1 LGERRVELD
10 ALDLKVLKIYPE
22 YVIKKSLVRNLK
34 IGYNVPTYVLE
45 HLLGTYADLSDP
57 RDIKGVESVR
67 EILEKHFLRPD
78 MAELVKMQLRDKGFF
93 RVIDRIDAW
102 LDITKNEYIAG
113 LQNLSIKNG
122 VITDKLVKE
131 HPKMLLGGMWAIID
145 LNYDHNTY
153 PGRPFVVDKIH
164 PIQLSN
170 FIRDQ
175 FVSRRKEFTVGEW
188 TDLIIRSIGLEP
200 KKMDDRQKLFQLL
213 RLVPLVEKNYNLVE
227 LGPRATGKS
236 YIYREISPY
245 SFLLSG
251 GNTTVAQLFYN
262 IATRKVGLVGEWD
275 LIAFDEVAGIQFK
288 DKQALQMLKDF
299 MESGTFARKVEVVA
313 EAGIVFNGNIND
325 DVQTLLKMS
334 HLFEPFPVEMQ
345 DTALLDRI
353 HAYLPGWEVAKLRA
367 ELFTDHFGFAIDYFS
382 EVMRSLRGSSAVNAS
397 DSYFNFGSQL
407 NRRDEKAVRK
417 TLSGLLKLLYPDGE
431 YTKEAIEE
439 VLAFSI
445 ECRRRVKEQLKKL
458 GGLEFW
464 DTNFSYIDKE
474 SKKETY
480 VSVNEGGSKALISQD
495 PLPPGVVY
503 TVSITGGKTT
513 LLKVETIVVPG
524 SGRQNISGGGTKA
537 KEALKTAISC
547 IGSNQR
553 KYLPSNSALKDYDI
567 AVQLTPMIGSEVGD
581 DITVA
586 IFVSILSAIHKNT
599 LKKGLGIIGDMTITG
614 SLKTTLSFVDRV
626 TMLAENGA
634 KSITVPLEQMANLA
648 SVSMDTISKIIPIPI
663 ASPEDAFMR
672 ARLED

>member
-1 LGERRVELD
+1 
-10 ALDLKVLKIYPE
+10 
-22 YVIKKSLVRNLK
+22 
-34 IGYNVPTYVLE
+34 
-45 HLLGTYADLSDP
+45 
-57 RDIKGVESVR
+57 
-67 EILEKHFLRPD
+67 
-78 MAELVKMQLRDKGFF
+78 MQLRDKGFF

-145 LNYDHNTY
+145 LIYDHNTY

-175 FVSRRKEFTVGEW
+175 FVDRRKEFTVGEW

-382 EVMRSLRGSSAVNAS
+382 EVMRSLRGSSAVNAP
-397 DSYFNFGSQL
+397 DTYFNFGSQL

-495 PLPPGVVY
+495 PLPPGVIY

-537 KEALKTAISC
+537 KEALKTTISC

-663 ASPEDAFMR
+663 AGPEDAFMR

>member
-1 LGERRVELD
+1 VGLD
-10 ALDLKVLKIYPE
+10 SLDLKVLKIYPE

-34 IGYNVPTYVLE
+34 IGYNVPSYVLE

-57 RDIKGVESVR
+57 RDIKGVDTVE
-67 EILEKHFLRPD
+67 EILQKHFLRPD
-78 MAELVKMQLRDKGFF
+78 MAELVKMQLRDKGIF

-102 LDITKNEYIAG
+102 LDITKNEYVAG
-113 LQNLSIKNG
+113 LQNLSIRNG
-122 VITDKLVKE
+122 VIGDGMVKE

-145 LNYDHNTY
+145 LIYDHNTY
-153 PGRPFVVDKIH
+153 PGRPFVVEKIH

-170 FIRDQ
+170 FIKDQ
-175 FVSRRKEFTVGEW
+175 FVDRRKEFTTQEW

-200 KKMDDRQKLFQLL
+200 KKMDERQKLFQLL

-299 MESGTFARKVEVVA
+299 MEAGSFARKVEVVA

-353 HAYLPGWEVAKLRA
+353 HAYLPGWEVEKLRA

-382 EVMRSLRGSSAVNAS
+382 EVMRSLRGTSAVNVP
-397 DSYFNFGSQL
+397 DRHFNLGSQL

-417 TLSGLLKLLYPDGE
+417 TCSGLLKLLYPDGE
-431 YTKEAIEE
+431 YTKEGIES
-439 VLAFSI
+439 VLSFSI

-503 TVSITGGKTT
+503 TVSVGGGKTS
-513 LLKVETIVVPG
+513 LLKVESIVVPG
-524 SGRQNISGGGTKA
+524 SGKQNISGGGTPA
-537 KEALKTAISC
+537 KEALKTTISC
-547 IGSNQR
+547 IASNQR

-567 AVQLTPMIGSEVGD
+567 AVQLTPVIGSDVGD

-614 SLKTTLSFVDRV
+614 SLKTTLSFADRV

-634 KSITVPLEQMANLA
+634 RAVTIPLEMMGNLS

-663 ASPEDAFMR
+663 AGPEDAFMR

>member
-1 LGERRVELD
+1 MELD

-57 RDIKGVESVR
+57 RDIKGVENVR

-102 LDITKNEYIAG
+102 LDIKQNEYIAG

-122 VITDKLVKE
+122 VITDELVKE

-145 LNYDHNTY
+145 LIYDHNTY
-153 PGRPFVVDKIH
+153 PGRPFVVEKIH

-175 FVSRRKEFTVGEW
+175 FVDRRKEFTVSEW

-382 EVMRSLRGSSAVNAS
+382 EVMRSLRGSSAVNAP

-524 SGRQNISGGGTKA
+524 SGRQNISGGGTKV
-537 KEALKTAISC
+537 KEALKTTISC

-614 SLKTTLSFVDRV
+614 SLKTTLSFVDRL

-634 KSITVPLEQMANLA
+634 KAITVPLEQMANLA

-663 ASPEDAFMR
+663 AGPEDAFMR

>member
-1 LGERRVELD
+1 VGLD
-10 ALDLKVLKIYPE
+10 SLDLKVLKIYPE

-34 IGYNVPTYVLE
+34 IGYNVPSYVLE

-57 RDIKGVESVR
+57 RDIKGVDTVE
-67 EILEKHFLRPD
+67 EILQKHFLRPD
-78 MAELVKMQLRDKGFF
+78 MAELVKMQLRDKGIF

-102 LDITKNEYIAG
+102 LDIRQNEYVAG
-113 LQNLSIKNG
+113 LQNLSIRNG
-122 VITDKLVKE
+122 VIGDGMVKE

-145 LNYDHNTY
+145 LIYDHNTY
-153 PGRPFVVDKIH
+153 PGRPFVVEKIH

-170 FIRDQ
+170 FIKDQ
-175 FVSRRKEFTVGEW
+175 FVDRRKEFTTQEW

-200 KKMDDRQKLFQLL
+200 KKMDERQKLFQLL

-299 MESGTFARKVEVVA
+299 MEAGSFARKVEVVA

-353 HAYLPGWEVAKLRA
+353 HAYLPGWEVEKLRA

-382 EVMRSLRGSSAVNAS
+382 EVMRSLRGTSAVNVP
-397 DSYFNFGSQL
+397 DRHFNLGSQL

-417 TLSGLLKLLYPDGE
+417 TCSGLLKLLYPDGQ
-431 YTKEAIEE
+431 YTKEGIES
-439 VLAFSI
+439 VLSFSI

-503 TVSITGGKTT
+503 TVSVGGGKTS
-513 LLKVETIVVPG
+513 LLKVESIVVPG
-524 SGRQNISGGGTKA
+524 SGKQNISGGGTPA
-537 KEALKTAISC
+537 KEALKTTISC
-547 IGSNQR
+547 IASNQR

-567 AVQLTPMIGSEVGD
+567 AVQLTPVIGSDVSD

-586 IFVSILSAIHKNT
+586 IFVSVLSAIHKNT

-614 SLKTTLSFVDRV
+614 SLKTTLSFADRV

-634 KSITVPLEQMANLA
+634 RAVTIPLEMMGNLS

-663 ASPEDAFMR
+663 AGPEDAFMR

>member
-1 LGERRVELD
+1 MGLD
-10 ALDLKVLKIYPE
+10 SLDLKVLKIYPE

-57 RDIKGVESVR
+57 RDIKGVDTVE
-67 EILEKHFLRPD
+67 EILQKHFLRPD
-78 MAELVKMQLRDKGFF
+78 MAELVKMQLRDKGIF

-102 LDITKNEYIAG
+102 LDITKNEYVAG
-113 LQNLSIKNG
+113 LQNLSIRNG
-122 VITDKLVKE
+122 VIGDGMVKE

-145 LNYDHNTY
+145 LIYDHNTY
-153 PGRPFVVDKIH
+153 PGRPFVVEKIH

-170 FIRDQ
+170 FIKDQ
-175 FVSRRKEFTVGEW
+175 FVDRRKEFTTQEW

-200 KKMDDRQKLFQLL
+200 KKMDERQKLFQLL

-299 MESGTFARKVEVVA
+299 MEAGSFARKVEVVA

-353 HAYLPGWEVAKLRA
+353 HAYLPGWEVEKLRA

-382 EVMRSLRGSSAVNAS
+382 EVMRSLRGTSAVNVP
-397 DSYFNFGSQL
+397 DRHFNLGSQL

-417 TLSGLLKLLYPDGE
+417 TCSGLLKLLYPDGE
-431 YTKEAIEE
+431 YTKEGIES
-439 VLAFSI
+439 VLTFSI

-503 TVSITGGKTT
+503 TVSVGGGKTS
-513 LLKVETIVVPG
+513 LLKVESIVVPG
-524 SGRQNISGGGTKA
+524 SGKQNISGGGTPA
-537 KEALKTAISC
+537 KEALKTTISC
-547 IGSNQR
+547 IASNQR

-567 AVQLTPMIGSEVGD
+567 AVQLTPVIGSDVSD

-614 SLKTTLSFVDRV
+614 SLKTTLSFADRV

-634 KSITVPLEQMANLA
+634 RAVTIPLEMMGNLS

-663 ASPEDAFMR
+663 AGPEDAFMR

>member
-1 LGERRVELD
+1 
-10 ALDLKVLKIYPE
+10 
-22 YVIKKSLVRNLK
+22 
-34 IGYNVPTYVLE
+34 
-45 HLLGTYADLSDP
+45 
-57 RDIKGVESVR
+57 
-67 EILEKHFLRPD
+67 
-78 MAELVKMQLRDKGFF
+78 
-93 RVIDRIDAW
+93 
-102 LDITKNEYIAG
+102 
-113 LQNLSIKNG
+113 
-122 VITDKLVKE
+122 
-131 HPKMLLGGMWAIID
+131 
-145 LNYDHNTY
+145 
-153 PGRPFVVDKIH
+153 
-164 PIQLSN
+164 
-170 FIRDQ
+170 
-175 FVSRRKEFTVGEW
+175 VGEW

-200 KKMDDRQKLFQLL
+200 KKMDERQKLFQLL

-299 MESGTFARKVEVVA
+299 MEAGSFARKVEVVA

-353 HAYLPGWEVAKLRA
+353 HAYLPGWEVEKLRA

-382 EVMRSLRGSSAVNAS
+382 EVMRSLRGSSAVNAL
-397 DSYFNFGSQL
+397 DKHFNLGSQL

-439 VLAFSI
+439 VLTFSI

-503 TVSITGGKTT
+503 TVSIAGGKTT
-513 LLKVETIVVPG
+513 LLKVETIVIPG
-524 SGRQNISGGGTKA
+524 SGKQNISGGGTKA
-537 KEALKTAISC
+537 KEALKTTVSC

-663 ASPEDAFMR
+663 AGPEDAFMR
-672 ARLED
+672 ARLDD

>member
-1 LGERRVELD
+1 VELD

-57 RDIKGVESVR
+57 RDIKGVENVR

-102 LDITKNEYIAG
+102 LDIKQNEYIAG

-122 VITDKLVKE
+122 VITDELVKE

-145 LNYDHNTY
+145 LIYDHNTY
-153 PGRPFVVDKIH
+153 PGRPFVVEKIH

-175 FVSRRKEFTVGEW
+175 FVDRRKEFTVSEW

-382 EVMRSLRGSSAVNAS
+382 EVMRSLRGSSAVNAP

-524 SGRQNISGGGTKA
+524 SGRQNISGGGTKV
-537 KEALKTAISC
+537 KEALKTTISC

-614 SLKTTLSFVDRV
+614 SLKTTLSFVDRL

-634 KSITVPLEQMANLA
+634 KAITVPLEQMANLA

-663 ASPEDAFMR
+663 AGPEDAFMR

>member
-1 LGERRVELD
+1 MELD

-57 RDIKGVESVR
+57 RDIKGVDSVR

-122 VITDKLVKE
+122 VITDELVKE

-145 LNYDHNTY
+145 LIYDHNTY
-153 PGRPFVVDKIH
+153 PGRPFVVEKIH

-175 FVSRRKEFTVGEW
+175 FVDRRKEFTVGEW

-236 YIYREISPY
+236 YIYREISPC

-275 LIAFDEVAGIQFK
+275 LIAFDEVAGMQFK

-382 EVMRSLRGSSAVNAS
+382 EVMRSLRGSSAVNAP

-503 TVSITGGKTT
+503 TVSIAGGKTT

-524 SGRQNISGGGTKA
+524 SGRQNISGGGMKA
-537 KEALKTAISC
+537 KEALKTTISC

-663 ASPEDAFMR
+663 AGPEDAFMR

>member
-1 LGERRVELD
+1 MELD

-34 IGYNVPTYVLE
+34 IGYNVPSYVLE

-57 RDIKGVESVR
+57 KDIKGVENVR

-93 RVIDRIDAW
+93 RVIDRVDAW
-102 LDITKNEYIAG
+102 LDIRQNEYVAG

-122 VITDKLVKE
+122 VITDELVKE

-145 LNYDHNTY
+145 LIYDHNTY
-153 PGRPFVVDKIH
+153 PGRPFVVEKIH

-170 FIRDQ
+170 FIKDQ
-175 FVSRRKEFTVGEW
+175 FVGRRSEFTVGEW

-200 KKMDDRQKLFQLL
+200 KKMDERQKLFQLL

-299 MESGTFARKVEVVA
+299 MEAGSFARKVEVVA

-353 HAYLPGWEVAKLRA
+353 HAYLPGWEVEKLRA

-382 EVMRSLRGSSAVNAS
+382 EVMRSLRGTSAVTAP
-397 DSYFNFGSQL
+397 DTYFNLGSQL

-417 TLSGLLKLLYPDGE
+417 TVSGLLKLLYPDGE

-513 LLKVETIVVPG
+513 LLKVESIVVPG

-537 KEALKTAISC
+537 KEALKTTISC

-663 ASPEDAFMR
+663 AGPEDAFMR
-672 ARLED
+672 ARLDD

>member
-1 LGERRVELD
+1 MGLD
-10 ALDLKVLKIYPE
+10 SLDLKVLKIYPE

-34 IGYNVPTYVLE
+34 IGYNVPSYVLE

-57 RDIKGVESVR
+57 RDIKGVDTVE
-67 EILEKHFLRPD
+67 EILQKHFLRPD
-78 MAELVKMQLRDKGFF
+78 MAELVKMQLRDKGIF

-102 LDITKNEYIAG
+102 LDITKNEYVAG
-113 LQNLSIKNG
+113 LQNLSIRNG
-122 VITDKLVKE
+122 VIGDGMVKE

-145 LNYDHNTY
+145 LIYDHNTY
-153 PGRPFVVDKIH
+153 PGRPFVVEKIH

-170 FIRDQ
+170 FIKDQ
-175 FVSRRKEFTVGEW
+175 FVDRRKEFTTQEW

-200 KKMDDRQKLFQLL
+200 KKMDERQKLFQLL

-299 MESGTFARKVEVVA
+299 MEAGSFARKVEVVA

-353 HAYLPGWEVAKLRA
+353 HAYLPGWEVEKLRA

-382 EVMRSLRGSSAVNAS
+382 EVMRSLRGTSAVNVP
-397 DSYFNFGSQL
+397 DRHFNLGSQL

-417 TLSGLLKLLYPDGE
+417 TCSGLLKLLYPDGE
-431 YTKEAIEE
+431 YTKEGIES
-439 VLAFSI
+439 VLTFSI

-503 TVSITGGKTT
+503 TVSVGGGKTS
-513 LLKVETIVVPG
+513 LLKVESIVVPG
-524 SGRQNISGGGTKA
+524 SGKQNISGGGTPA
-537 KEALKTAISC
+537 KEALKTTISC
-547 IGSNQR
+547 IASNQR

-614 SLKTTLSFVDRV
+614 SLKTTLSFADRV

-634 KSITVPLEQMANLA
+634 RAVTIPLEMMGNLS

-663 ASPEDAFMR
+663 AGPEDAFMR

>member
-1 LGERRVELD
+1 VELD

-122 VITDKLVKE
+122 VITDELVKE

-145 LNYDHNTY
+145 LIYDHNTY
-153 PGRPFVVDKIH
+153 PGRPFVVEKIH

-275 LIAFDEVAGIQFK
+275 LIAFDEVAGMQFK

-382 EVMRSLRGSSAVNAS
+382 EVMRSLRGSSAVNAP

-524 SGRQNISGGGTKA
+524 SGRQNMSGGGTKA
-537 KEALKTAISC
+537 KEALKTTISC

-553 KYLPSNSALKDYDI
+553 KYMPSNSALKDYDI

>member
-45 HLLGTYADLSDP
+45 HLLGTYTDLSDP
-57 RDIKGVESVR
+57 RDIKGVDSVR

-145 LNYDHNTY
+145 LIYDHNTY
-153 PGRPFVVDKIH
+153 PGRPFVVEKIH

-382 EVMRSLRGSSAVNAS
+382 EVMRSLRGSSAVNAP

-537 KEALKTAISC
+537 KEALKTTISC

-663 ASPEDAFMR
+663 AGPEDAFMR

>member
-1 LGERRVELD
+1 MGLD
-10 ALDLKVLKIYPE
+10 SLDLKVLKIYPE

-57 RDIKGVESVR
+57 RDIKGVDTVE
-67 EILEKHFLRPD
+67 EILQKHFLRPD

-102 LDITKNEYIAG
+102 LDITKNEYVAG
-113 LQNLSIKNG
+113 LQNLSIRNG
-122 VITDKLVKE
+122 VIGDGMVKE

-145 LNYDHNTY
+145 LIYDHNTY
-153 PGRPFVVDKIH
+153 PGRPFVVEKIH

-170 FIRDQ
+170 FIKDQ
-175 FVSRRKEFTVGEW
+175 FVDRRKEFTTQEW

-200 KKMDDRQKLFQLL
+200 KKMDERQKLFQLL

-299 MESGTFARKVEVVA
+299 MEAGSFARKVEVVA

-353 HAYLPGWEVAKLRA
+353 HAYLPGWEVEKLRA

-382 EVMRSLRGSSAVNAS
+382 EVMRSLRGTSAVNVP
-397 DSYFNFGSQL
+397 DRHFNLGSQL

-417 TLSGLLKLLYPDGE
+417 TCSGLLKLLYPDGE
-431 YTKEAIEE
+431 YTKEGIES
-439 VLAFSI
+439 VLSFSI

-503 TVSITGGKTT
+503 TVSVGGGKTS
-513 LLKVETIVVPG
+513 LLKVESIVVPG
-524 SGRQNISGGGTKA
+524 SGKQNISGGGTPA
-537 KEALKTAISC
+537 KEALKTTISC
-547 IGSNQR
+547 IASNQR

-567 AVQLTPMIGSEVGD
+567 AVQLTPVIGSDVSD

-614 SLKTTLSFVDRV
+614 SLKTTLSFADRV

-634 KSITVPLEQMANLA
+634 RAVTIPLEMMGNLS

-663 ASPEDAFMR
+663 AGPEDAFMR

>member
-1 LGERRVELD
+1 
-10 ALDLKVLKIYPE
+10 VLKIYPE

-34 IGYNVPTYVLE
+34 IGYNVPSYVLE

-57 RDIKGVESVR
+57 RDIKGVDTVE
-67 EILEKHFLRPD
+67 EILQKHFLRPD

-102 LDITKNEYIAG
+102 LDITKNEYVAG
-113 LQNLSIKNG
+113 LQNLSIRNG
-122 VITDKLVKE
+122 VIGDGMVKE

-145 LNYDHNTY
+145 LIYDHNTY
-153 PGRPFVVDKIH
+153 PGRPFVVEKIH

-170 FIRDQ
+170 FIKDQ
-175 FVSRRKEFTVGEW
+175 FVDRRKEFTTQEW

-200 KKMDDRQKLFQLL
+200 KKMDERQKLFQLL

-299 MESGTFARKVEVVA
+299 MEAGSFARKVEVVA

-353 HAYLPGWEVAKLRA
+353 HAYLPGWEVEKLRA

-382 EVMRSLRGSSAVNAS
+382 EVMRSLRGTSAVNVP
-397 DSYFNFGSQL
+397 DRHFNLGSQL

-417 TLSGLLKLLYPDGE
+417 TCSGLLKLLYPDGE
-431 YTKEAIEE
+431 YTKEGIES
-439 VLAFSI
+439 VLSFSI

-503 TVSITGGKTT
+503 TVSVGGGKTS
-513 LLKVETIVVPG
+513 LLKVESIVVPG
-524 SGRQNISGGGTKA
+524 SGKQNISGGGTPA
-537 KEALKTAISC
+537 KEALKTTISC
-547 IGSNQR
+547 IASNQR

-567 AVQLTPMIGSEVGD
+567 AVQLTPVIGSDVSD

-586 IFVSILSAIHKNT
+586 IFVSVLSAIHKNT

-614 SLKTTLSFVDRV
+614 SLKTTLSFADRV

-634 KSITVPLEQMANLA
+634 RAVTIPLEMMGNLS

-663 ASPEDAFMR
+663 AGPEDAFMR

>member
-1 LGERRVELD
+1 MELD

-122 VITDKLVKE
+122 VITDELVKE

-145 LNYDHNTY
+145 LIYDHNTY
-153 PGRPFVVDKIH
+153 PGRPFVVEKIH

-175 FVSRRKEFTVGEW
+175 FVDRRKEFTVGEW

-382 EVMRSLRGSSAVNAS
+382 EVMRSLRGSSAVNAP

-417 TLSGLLKLLYPDGE
+417 TLSGFLKLLYPDGE

-524 SGRQNISGGGTKA
+524 SGRQNISGGGTKV
-537 KEALKTAISC
+537 KEALKTTISC

-553 KYLPSNSALKDYDI
+553 KYLPSNSVLKDYDI

-663 ASPEDAFMR
+663 AGPEDAFMR

>member
-1 LGERRVELD
+1 MELD

-145 LNYDHNTY
+145 LIYDHNTY

-175 FVSRRKEFTVGEW
+175 FVDRRKEFTVGEW

-382 EVMRSLRGSSAVNAS
+382 EVMRSLRGSSAVNAP
-397 DSYFNFGSQL
+397 DTYFNFGSQL

-495 PLPPGVVY
+495 PLPPGVIY

-537 KEALKTAISC
+537 KEALKTTISC

-663 ASPEDAFMR
+663 AGPEDAFMR

>member
-1 LGERRVELD
+1 VGLD
-10 ALDLKVLKIYPE
+10 SLDLKVLKIYPE

-34 IGYNVPTYVLE
+34 IGYNVPSYVLE

-57 RDIKGVESVR
+57 RDIKGVDTVE
-67 EILEKHFLRPD
+67 EILQKHFLRPD
-78 MAELVKMQLRDKGFF
+78 MAELVKMQLRDKGIF

-102 LDITKNEYIAG
+102 LDITKNEYVAG
-113 LQNLSIKNG
+113 LQNLSIRNG
-122 VITDKLVKE
+122 VIGDGMVKE

-145 LNYDHNTY
+145 LIYDHNTY
-153 PGRPFVVDKIH
+153 PGRPFVVEKIH

-170 FIRDQ
+170 FIKDQ
-175 FVSRRKEFTVGEW
+175 FVDRRKEFTTQEW

-200 KKMDDRQKLFQLL
+200 KKMDQRQKLFQLL

-299 MESGTFARKVEVVA
+299 MEAGSFARKVEVVA

-353 HAYLPGWEVAKLRA
+353 HAYLPGWEVEKLRA

-382 EVMRSLRGSSAVNAS
+382 EVMRSLRGTSAVNVP
-397 DSYFNFGSQL
+397 DRHFNLGSQL

-417 TLSGLLKLLYPDGE
+417 TCSGLLKLLYPDGQ
-431 YTKEAIEE
+431 YTKEGIES
-439 VLAFSI
+439 VLSFSI

-503 TVSITGGKTT
+503 TVSVGGGKTS
-513 LLKVETIVVPG
+513 LLKVESIVVPG
-524 SGRQNISGGGTKA
+524 SGKQNISGGGTPA
-537 KEALKTAISC
+537 KEALKTTISC
-547 IGSNQR
+547 IASNQR

-567 AVQLTPMIGSEVGD
+567 AVQLTPVIGSDVSD

-586 IFVSILSAIHKNT
+586 IFVSVLSAIHKNT

-614 SLKTTLSFVDRV
+614 SLKTTLSFADRV

-634 KSITVPLEQMANLA
+634 RAVTIPLEMMGNLS

-663 ASPEDAFMR
+663 AGPEDAFMR

>member
-1 LGERRVELD
+1 MELD

-122 VITDKLVKE
+122 VITDELVKE

-145 LNYDHNTY
+145 LIYDHNTY
-153 PGRPFVVDKIH
+153 PGRPFVVEKIH

-382 EVMRSLRGSSAVNAS
+382 EVMRSLRGSSAVNAP

-537 KEALKTAISC
+537 KEALKTTISC

>member
-1 LGERRVELD
+1 
-10 ALDLKVLKIYPE
+10 
-22 YVIKKSLVRNLK
+22 
-34 IGYNVPTYVLE
+34 
-45 HLLGTYADLSDP
+45 
-57 RDIKGVESVR
+57 
-67 EILEKHFLRPD
+67 
-78 MAELVKMQLRDKGFF
+78 
-93 RVIDRIDAW
+93 
-102 LDITKNEYIAG
+102 
-113 LQNLSIKNG
+113 
-122 VITDKLVKE
+122 
-131 HPKMLLGGMWAIID
+131 
-145 LNYDHNTY
+145 
-153 PGRPFVVDKIH
+153 
-164 PIQLSN
+164 
-170 FIRDQ
+170 
-175 FVSRRKEFTVGEW
+175 
-188 TDLIIRSIGLEP
+188 
-200 KKMDDRQKLFQLL
+200 MDDRQKLFQLL

-382 EVMRSLRGSSAVNAS
+382 EVMRSLRGSSAVNAP

-537 KEALKTAISC
+537 KEALKTTISC

-663 ASPEDAFMR
+663 AGPEDAFMR

>member
-1 LGERRVELD
+1 MGERRVELD

-122 VITDKLVKE
+122 VITDELVKE

-145 LNYDHNTY
+145 LIYDHNTY
-153 PGRPFVVDKIH
+153 PGRPFVVEKIH

-382 EVMRSLRGSSAVNAS
+382 EVMRSLRGSSAVNAP

-537 KEALKTAISC
+537 KEALKTTISC

>member
-1 LGERRVELD
+1 MELD

-102 LDITKNEYIAG
+102 LDIKQNEYIAG

-122 VITDKLVKE
+122 VITDELVKE

-145 LNYDHNTY
+145 LIYDHNTY
-153 PGRPFVVDKIH
+153 PGRPFVVEKIH

-175 FVSRRKEFTVGEW
+175 FVDRRKEFTVSEW

-382 EVMRSLRGSSAVNAS
+382 EVMRSLRGSSAVNAP
-397 DSYFNFGSQL
+397 DNYFNFGSQL

-524 SGRQNISGGGTKA
+524 SGRQNISGGGTKV

-614 SLKTTLSFVDRV
+614 SLKTTLTFVDRV

-663 ASPEDAFMR
+663 AGPEDAFMR

>member
-145 LNYDHNTY
+145 LIYDHNTY
-153 PGRPFVVDKIH
+153 PGRPFVVEKIH

-382 EVMRSLRGSSAVNAS
+382 EVMRSLRGSSAVNAP

-439 VLAFSI
+439 VLVFSI

-663 ASPEDAFMR
+663 AGPEDAFMR

>member
-1 LGERRVELD
+1 VGLD
-10 ALDLKVLKIYPE
+10 SLDLKVLKIYPE

-34 IGYNVPTYVLE
+34 IGYNVPSYVLE

-57 RDIKGVESVR
+57 RDIKGVDTVE
-67 EILEKHFLRPD
+67 EILQKHFLRPD
-78 MAELVKMQLRDKGFF
+78 MAELVKMQLRDKGIF

-102 LDITKNEYIAG
+102 LDITKNEYVAG
-113 LQNLSIKNG
+113 LQNLSIRNG
-122 VITDKLVKE
+122 VIGDGMVKE

-145 LNYDHNTY
+145 LIYDHNTY
-153 PGRPFVVDKIH
+153 PGRPFVVEKIH

-170 FIRDQ
+170 FIKDQ
-175 FVSRRKEFTVGEW
+175 FVDRRKEFTTQEW

-200 KKMDDRQKLFQLL
+200 KKMDQRQKLFQLL

-299 MESGTFARKVEVVA
+299 MEAGSFARKVEVVA

-353 HAYLPGWEVAKLRA
+353 HAYLPGWEVEKLRA

-382 EVMRSLRGSSAVNAS
+382 EVMRSLRGASAVNVP
-397 DSYFNFGSQL
+397 DRHFNLGSQL

-417 TLSGLLKLLYPDGE
+417 TSSGLLKLLYPDGE
-431 YTKEAIEE
+431 YTKEGIES
-439 VLAFSI
+439 VLSFSI

-503 TVSITGGKTT
+503 TVSVGGGKTS
-513 LLKVETIVVPG
+513 LLKVESIVVPG
-524 SGRQNISGGGTKA
+524 SGKQNISGGGTPA
-537 KEALKTAISC
+537 KEALKTTISC
-547 IGSNQR
+547 IASNQR

-567 AVQLTPMIGSEVGD
+567 AVQLTPVIGSDVSD

-614 SLKTTLSFVDRV
+614 SLKTTLSFADRV

-634 KSITVPLEQMANLA
+634 RAVTIPLEMMGNLS

-663 ASPEDAFMR
+663 AGPEDAFMR

>member
-1 LGERRVELD
+1 MELD

-57 RDIKGVESVR
+57 RDIKGVDSVR

-145 LNYDHNTY
+145 LIYDHNTY
-153 PGRPFVVDKIH
+153 PGRPFVVEKIH

-382 EVMRSLRGSSAVNAS
+382 EVMRSLRGSSAVNAP

-537 KEALKTAISC
+537 KEALKTTISC

-663 ASPEDAFMR
+663 AGPEDAFMR

>member
-1 LGERRVELD
+1 VELD

-145 LNYDHNTY
+145 LIYDHNTY

-175 FVSRRKEFTVGEW
+175 FVDRRKEFTVGEW

-275 LIAFDEVAGIQFK
+275 LIAFDEVAGMQFK

-382 EVMRSLRGSSAVNAS
+382 EVMRSLRGSSAVNAP

>member
-1 LGERRVELD
+1 MELD

-122 VITDKLVKE
+122 VITDELVKE

-145 LNYDHNTY
+145 LIYDHNTY
-153 PGRPFVVDKIH
+153 PGRPFVVEKIH

-382 EVMRSLRGSSAVNAS
+382 EVMRSLRGSSAVNAP
-397 DSYFNFGSQL
+397 DTYFNFGSQL

-495 PLPPGVVY
+495 PLPPGVIY

-537 KEALKTAISC
+537 KEALKTTISC

-663 ASPEDAFMR
+663 AGPEDAFMR